1 MSLGLSISLYLKRA
15 PLGPLHRALWRT
27 PVRLVPSAAVFQEL
41 YLGFTPAAMCLEAFL
56 LPTSLLLTSWLSPV
70 QAFQALSPL
79 LKYWIRKKRENKAPT
94 MWSMNL
100 PSSCPHSPPFF
111 LSQWLLILCGQQ
123 KSTPRKTLR
132 PWSSSGWL
140 LPPSTLSSL
149 SSSWACSW
157 LPVACPTLHGDVF
170 HRTKPPSPAHTSLLP
185 GILSP
190 LRKNSNSGSCNLL
203 FPNLKCLS

>member
-79 LKYWIRKKRENKAPT
+79 LKYWIRKKRENKGSYHVIHEPT
-94 MWSMNL
+94 FQL
-100 PSSCPHSPPFF
+100 PAF
-111 LSQWLLILCGQQ
+111 
-123 KSTPRKTLR
+123 STF
-132 PWSSSGWL
+132 
-140 LPPSTLSSL
+140 
-149 SSSWACSW
+149 
-157 LPVACPTLHGDVF
+157 LPVTVTAHSLWPTKVNSQED
-170 HRTKPPSPAHTSLLP
+170 AA
-185 GILSP
+185 P
-190 LRKNSNSGSCNLL
+190 LKLFWMASAAIHSL
-203 FPNLKCLS
+203 FPVFKLSMFLAASCLPYFAWWCVSQDKTTLASSYLLATWNPQSPKKKL